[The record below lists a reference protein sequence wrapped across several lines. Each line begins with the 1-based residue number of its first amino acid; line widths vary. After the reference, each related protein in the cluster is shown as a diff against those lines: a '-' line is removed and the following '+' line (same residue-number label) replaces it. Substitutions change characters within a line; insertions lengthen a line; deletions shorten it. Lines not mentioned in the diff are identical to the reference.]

1 MDPKFLTKH
10 PCRCYSPLTLP
21 YLTPFSLPCP
31 VLGPVPEHIR
41 QYVASLDYTADVELL
56 RRTIGAAI
64 PETSLLTLR
73 VCTLMLQLGEG

>member
-1 MDPKFLTKH
+1 M
-10 PCRCYSPLTLP
+10 
-21 YLTPFSLPCP
+21 
-31 VLGPVPEHIR
+31 LGPVPEHIR

-73 VCTLMLQLGEG
+73 VCTLMLQLGEGEGHLLHLPCPVLLYVFGL